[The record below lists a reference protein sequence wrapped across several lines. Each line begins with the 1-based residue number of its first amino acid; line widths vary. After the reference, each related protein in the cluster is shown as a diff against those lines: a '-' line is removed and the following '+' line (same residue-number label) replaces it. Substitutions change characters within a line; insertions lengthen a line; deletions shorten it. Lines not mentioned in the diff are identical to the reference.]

1 VVAGIRP
8 TLFYAPML
16 AVLPIVSSCLNSV
29 YSWDPG
35 CLGEQYS
42 FTRHG
47 LPRLK
52 VSMGWFPSRYYQYAS
67 FRVHDDGFTAF
78 SRYGP
83 LEPPLFCGRMA
94 ADDLSRLGALW
105 DPTTVSAAQEEPCR
119 GGFAFWTEGLA
130 PACPETVEKFLRN
143 DWAPRGEV
151 DRVPLFRLEWY
162 ELPDFGERR
171 FFYWDLES
179 PLPPVI
185 EDAVAETVKMVCAES
200 KIFQR
205 RFHRHLPELAE
216 SFGC

>member
-1 VVAGIRP
+1 MVF
-8 TLFYAPML
+8 TF
-16 AVLPIVSSCLNSV
+16 PILSSCLNSI

-35 CLGEQYS
+35 CLGEQYG

-47 LPRLK
+47 LPRVN
-52 VSMGWFPSRYYQYAS
+52 VSIGWFPSRYYQYAS

-78 SRYGP
+78 SRG
-83 LEPPLFCGRMA
+83 EPMPLFCGRMA

-105 DPTTVSAAQEEPCR
+105 DPIVVSAVQEEPCSE
-119 GGFAFWTEGLA
+119 GFAFWTEGLA

-162 ELPDFGERR
+162 ELPGFTERR
-171 FFYWDLES
+171 FFFWDLES
-179 PLPPVI
+179 PLPPAI
-185 EDAVAETVKMVCAES
+185 EDAVAKTVKIVCAES

-216 SFGC
+216 TFGC